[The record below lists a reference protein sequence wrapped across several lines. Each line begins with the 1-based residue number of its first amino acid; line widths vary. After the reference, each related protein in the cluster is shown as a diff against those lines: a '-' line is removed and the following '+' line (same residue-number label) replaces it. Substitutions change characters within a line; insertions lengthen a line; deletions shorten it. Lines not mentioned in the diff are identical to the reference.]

1 MTVSRQEAEEK
12 KSERVPKDDPRA
24 NQRRR
29 TKAAIMEGARRRL
42 LQGKVPTVADAA
54 EESGVSRAT
63 AYRYFPS
70 QGALIREAVDEV
82 LVQAWEWEK
91 RLQGA
96 TGLVERV
103 DRYMTQTGGLVR
115 DNEALMR
122 GALLLSLEQRA
133 KLQAGEDLGEEP
145 IKRGGRLVGIK
156 GTLEPFEG
164 KLDPETLR
172 RLAIALSITV
182 GIEARVVMRDIRDL
196 DDEEAE
202 LVMLWMA
209 RALAD
214 AAQAD
219 GRRRRR

>member
-1 MTVSRQEAEEK
+1 
-12 KSERVPKDDPRA
+12 
-24 NQRRR
+24 
-29 TKAAIMEGARRRL
+29 MEGARKQL

-54 EESGVSRAT
+54 EEAGVSRAT

-82 LVQAWEWEK
+82 LVRAWEWEK
-91 RLQGA
+91 RLEGA
-96 TGLVERV
+96 TGLLERV
-103 DRYMTQTGGLVR
+103 ERYMTETSGLVR

-122 GALLLSLEQRA
+122 GALLLSLEQWA

-145 IKRGGRLVGIK
+145 IKRGGRLAGIR

-182 GIEARVVMRDIRDL
+182 GVEARVVMRDIWQL
-196 DDEEAE
+196 EDDEAQQ
-202 LVMLWMA
+202 VQLWMA

-219 GRRRRR
+219 GRRRPAAGQRSLDRRRRRTAAQAPRAT